1 MFLLELVKRTWCVF
15 QKDNHGGVAG
25 TWSGSEDMDGLAEIW
40 GRAMLDSTQRGGMKG
55 P

>member
-1 MFLLELVKRTWCVF
+1 MFLLELVNRTWCVF

-25 TWSGSEDMDGLAEIW
+25 MWSGSEDVDGPTGTW
-40 GRAMLDSTQRGGMKG
+40 DRAVLDSTQRGGLKG

>member
-15 QKDNHGGVAG
+15 QKDNHGGIAG
-25 TWSGSEDMDGLAEIW
+25 TWSGSEDMDGLTGTW
-40 GRAMLDSTQRGGMKG
+40 GGVMLDSTRRGRLKG